1 MLCSSHWETTKLL
14 RNLRIPGDTFGRF
27 QSRYI
32 NGVKELSESP
42 AKGFQSQHDCILH
55 QILPAKSEI
64 HWDTRHRYFLN
75 GYDTKILPP
84 IGSMGRLYTYLLIYH
99 KKSPFHVDKYTRIVP
114 WMVWLLR
121 HDHVTD
127 CIFVTFASF
136 PVVLWILQT
145 NSHKQRYQYFRRI
158 FQWTETVGFTK
169 GAKNAVTSKKQKAT
183 LESKISLNEIR
194 CLHSSLVFCHNSNRK
209 KKSHLRMEGASA
221 ETNDRKYQHRLLL
234 FGQLNTTWKKWNC
247 KISTFY
253 IPTKMYRIKHS
264 LIIG

>member
-1 MLCSSHWETTKLL
+1 
-14 RNLRIPGDTFGRF
+14 
-27 QSRYI
+27 
-32 NGVKELSESP
+32 
-42 AKGFQSQHDCILH
+42 
-55 QILPAKSEI
+55 
-64 HWDTRHRYFLN
+64 
-75 GYDTKILPP
+75 
-84 IGSMGRLYTYLLIYH
+84 MGRLYTYLLIYH

-114 WMVWLLR
+114 WMVWLLT

-209 KKSHLRMEGASA
+209 KKISPADGRSFRRDQWQEVPTQASPLWAAQYHLKEIH
-221 ETNDRKYQHRLLL
+221 ET
-234 FGQLNTTWKKWNC
+234 

-253 IPTKMYRIKHS
+253 IPTKMYRIQHI
-264 LIIG
+264 IIGI